1 MNLDQAEQNERS
13 VAQVEPENEEN
24 VEKNAEAEVAEE
36 ATILRQT
43 KIAVIAPETVV
54 ETVDTAVVDEV
65 CPDEQFGHAEEKV
78 IFSFKSEY
86 GEEDITD
93 SLKEEVFVNTEVKKA
108 ILVSRVRTS
117 PLSAEHLCFVELE
130 PAESLKDFLWPA
142 MDQENTAVFKELKRI
157 R

>member
-1 MNLDQAEQNERS
+1 M
-13 VAQVEPENEEN
+13 
-24 VEKNAEAEVAEE
+24 EKNAEAEVAEE
-36 ATILRQT
+36 ATILSQT

-93 SLKEEVFVNTEVKKA
+93 SLKKKVFVNTKVKKA
-108 ILVSRVRTS
+108 ALVFREGPTPTVQSTFA
-117 PLSAEHLCFVELE
+117 L
-130 PAESLKDFLWPA
+130 
-142 MDQENTAVFKELKRI
+142 
-157 R
+157 